1 MKTIFGIF
9 GILLLTMSCESN
21 KMANDDS
28 AKKGSIIQGTWIN
41 EVRTYDTLVF
51 VNDSI
56 LTKTYLSG
64 DKEFF
69 KYSISAD
76 SITFNHKGPL
86 KILIPP
92 YTNYFTIDNKILTL
106 YPYGINNEKL
116 IYIKQ

>member
-1 MKTIFGIF
+1 MKTLFGIF

-21 KMANDDS
+21 KMVNDDF
-28 AKKGSIIQGTWIN
+28 AKNGSIIQGTWIN
-41 EVRTYDTLVF
+41 EVRNYDTLVF

-69 KYSISAD
+69 QYSIKAD
-76 SITFNHKGPL
+76 SLTFNHKGPN

-92 YTNYFTIDNKILTL
+92 YSNYFTLDNIILTL
-106 YPYGINNEKL
+106 YPYGINNEKF